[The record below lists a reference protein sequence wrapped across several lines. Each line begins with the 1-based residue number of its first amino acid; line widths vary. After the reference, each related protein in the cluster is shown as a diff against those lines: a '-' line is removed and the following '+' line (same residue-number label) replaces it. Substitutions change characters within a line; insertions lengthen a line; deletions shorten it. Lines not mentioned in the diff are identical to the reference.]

1 MLKWS
6 FSGSKACH
14 ALDGTTTPCGSIAV
28 LWQSMK
34 EESNDKHLIFQ
45 SGDADVFAD
54 NTQRKG
60 RTNRVKE
67 NGITPLGIATNVVF
81 IQSNTPSNIQYI
93 ESFLPANWFF
103 KTTDY
108 VNKIN
113 DLEKM
118 LNKDIFWPHRYRKQQ
133 KIFEKV
139 LKEVSF
145 DKFNVPNDHIEEK
158 LLIDTDLAYICENCM
173 SKLSYNQSD

>member
-1 MLKWS
+1 
-6 FSGSKACH
+6 
-14 ALDGTTTPCGSIAV
+14 
-28 LWQSMK
+28 MK

-60 RTNRVKE
+60 RTKIVKE

-81 IQSNTPSNIQYI
+81 IQSNIPSNIQYI
-93 ESFLPANWFF
+93 ESFLPANWLF

-118 LNKDIFWPHRYRKQQ
+118 LN
-133 KIFEKV
+133 
-139 LKEVSF
+139 
-145 DKFNVPNDHIEEK
+145 
-158 LLIDTDLAYICENCM
+158 
-173 SKLSYNQSD
+173 